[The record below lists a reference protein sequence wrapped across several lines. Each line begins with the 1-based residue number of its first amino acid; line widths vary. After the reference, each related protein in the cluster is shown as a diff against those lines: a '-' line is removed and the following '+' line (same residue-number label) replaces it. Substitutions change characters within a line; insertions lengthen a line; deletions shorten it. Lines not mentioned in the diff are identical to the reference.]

1 MARRTVN
8 HWAILIALALG
19 AATGVGAHALTDGD
33 ASRRESLAWVTDWVA
48 YPIGQVFLRLLFLV
62 VVPLVFAALA
72 ASVARLGDL
81 RALGRM
87 GVRTAIFFLLTTA
100 FSVLLGLAAMHWVRP
115 GEGFD
120 PAMRADLMQAFSGEA
135 QSLRGATPAAA
146 ATTATAKM
154 NLVLE
159 MFLPRNMIG
168 AIAQMQ
174 MLPLILFALLFGAGV
189 GVQAPERRQRVLD
202 ALDAIADA
210 MVWIVGVAMR
220 LAPLAVFCLIFVA
233 TGKFGMSLLGKLSI
247 FVALV
252 LGLYLVQLFVLYPTL
267 LKVVVGRGPVAF
279 LRGCIPIMATAF
291 STSSSNAT
299 LATSI
304 EVSERDLGIRP
315 SVASFVLPLGA
326 TVNMNGTA
334 LFEGCVVLF
343 VAQVFGVQLG
353 MAQQAQVLVLCV
365 LSAIGVAGVPG
376 GSLPLLM
383 IVMAQVGVP
392 AEGIALVLGVDRLL
406 DMGRTVVNVM
416 GDVVTAAF
424 VEQDQRRLDALR
436 A

>member
-1 MARRTVN
+1 MGASRTQHRTILAGLAVGAIAGVVANAACAGDEQRR
-8 HWAILIALALG
+8 AALAWF
-19 AATGVGAHALTDGD
+19 
-33 ASRRESLAWVTDWVA
+33 SDWIA
-48 YPIGQVFLRLLFLV
+48 YPVGQVFLRLLFLV

-81 RALGRM
+81 GALGRM
-87 GVRTAIFFLLTTA
+87 GARTGACFLLTTA
-100 FSVLLGLAAMHWVRP
+100 FSVALGLAAMHLAGP
-115 GEGFD
+115 GKGFD
-120 PAMRADLMQAFSGEA
+120 PAMRADLMQAFAGEA
-135 QSLRGATPAAA
+135 EALQGKAPAVKATGAT
-146 ATTATAKM
+146 ATV
-154 NLVLE
+154 NLVLD
-159 MFLPRNMIG
+159 MFLPRNMVG

-174 MLPLILFALLFGAGV
+174 MLPLIAFALLFGAGL
-189 GVQAPERRQRVLD
+189 GVQPVARRAPVIA
-202 ALDAIADA
+202 ALDAVSDA
-210 MVWIVGVAMR
+210 MTWIVGAAMR
-220 LAPLAVFCLIFVA
+220 LAPLAVACLIFVA
-233 TGKFGMSLLGKLSI
+233 TSRFGLALLGRLSV

-252 LGLYLVQLFVLYPTL
+252 LGLYAVQLFALYPAL
-267 LKVVVGRGPVAF
+267 VAALARRDPLAF
-279 LRGCIPIMATAF
+279 LRGCVPIMATAF

-299 LATSI
+299 LPTSI
-304 EVSERDLGIRP
+304 EVCERDLGIRP

-343 VAQVFGVQLG
+343 VAQVFGVDLSI
-353 MAQQAQVLVLCV
+353 AKQALVLVLCV

-416 GDVVTAAF
+416 GDVVTAAY
-424 VEQDQRRLDALR
+424 VESRLPAR
-436 A
+436 VT

>member
-1 MARRTVN
+1 MKRRRTN
-8 HWAILIALALG
+8 HWSILG
-19 AATGVGAHALTDGD
+19 ALVAGAFAGIL
-33 ASRRESLAWVTDWVA
+33 ANEFCAASESRRATLAWVSDWIA

-81 RALGRM
+81 GALGRM
-87 GVRTAIFFLLTTA
+87 GLRTGLFFLLTTA
-100 FSVLLGLAAMHWVRP
+100 FSVALGLGAMHLVAPGRGFDAAMRT
-115 GEGFD
+115 E
-120 PAMRADLMQAFSGEA
+120 LMQAFAGEA
-135 QSLRGATPAAA
+135 EALQSKAPVARAAGAT
-146 ATTATAKM
+146 ATV
-154 NLVLE
+154 NLVLDL
-159 MFLPRNMIG
+159 FLPRNMVG

-174 MLPLILFALLFGAGV
+174 MLPLIAFALLFGAGV
-189 GVQAPERRQRVLD
+189 GVQSVERRDRVVQ
-202 ALDAIADA
+202 ALDAVADA

-220 LAPLAVFCLIFVA
+220 LAPVAVACLIFVA
-233 TGKFGMSLLGKLSI
+233 TSRFGLGLLGKLSL

-252 LGLYLVQLFVLYPTL
+252 MALYAVQLFALYPL
-267 LKVVVGRGPVAF
+267 LLAALVRRAPLAF
-279 LRGCIPIMATAF
+279 LRGCVPIMATAF

-299 LATSI
+299 LPTSI
-304 EVSERDLGIRP
+304 EVCERNLGIRP
-315 SVASFVLPLGA
+315 AVASFVLPLGA

-343 VAQVFGVQLG
+343 VAQVFGVDLSL
-353 MAQQAQVLVLCV
+353 AQQALVLVLCV

-416 GDVVTAAF
+416 GDVVTAAY
-424 VEQDQRRLDALR
+424 VESRLPR
-436 A
+436 AVT

>member
-1 MARRTVN
+1 MASKRSN
-8 HWAILIALALG
+8 HWTILIALVAG
-19 AATGVGAHALTDGD
+19 AVAGVTANEWSAGVDSRRAALTW
-33 ASRRESLAWVTDWVA
+33 ASDWIA
-48 YPIGQVFLRLLFLV
+48 YPVGQVFLRLLFLV

-87 GVRTAIFFLLTTA
+87 GFRTAAFFLLTTA
-100 FSVLLGLAAMHWVRP
+100 FSVALGLAAMHALAP
-115 GEGFD
+115 GRGFD
-120 PAMRADLMQAFSGEA
+120 PAMRADLMQAFAGEA
-135 QSLRGATPAAA
+135 ESLQAKAPVAKAGGAT
-146 ATTATAKM
+146 ATV

-159 MFLPRNMIG
+159 MFLPRNMVG
-168 AIAQMQ
+168 AVTQMQ
-174 MLPLILFALLFGAGV
+174 MLPLIAFALLFGAGV
-189 GVQAPERRQRVLD
+189 GVQSAERRARVVD
-202 ALDAIADA
+202 ALDAVADA

-220 LAPLAVFCLIFVA
+220 LAPVAVACLIFVA
-233 TGKFGMSLLGKLSI
+233 TSRFGLGLLGKLSV

-252 LGLYLVQLFVLYPTL
+252 MALYAVQLFAFYPL
-267 LKVVVGRGPVAF
+267 LLAALVRRGPVAF
-279 LRGCIPIMATAF
+279 LRGCVPVMVTAF

-299 LATSI
+299 LPTSI
-304 EVSERDLGIRP
+304 EVAERDLGIRP

-343 VAQVFGVQLG
+343 VAQVFGIDLSLG
-353 MAQQAQVLVLCV
+353 QQALVLVLCV

-416 GDVVTAAF
+416 GDVVTAAY
-424 VEQDQRRLDALR
+424 VESRLPPPVT
-436 A
+436 

>member
-1 MARRTVN
+1 
-8 HWAILIALALG
+8 
-19 AATGVGAHALTDGD
+19 
-33 ASRRESLAWVTDWVA
+33 
-48 YPIGQVFLRLLFLV
+48 
-62 VVPLVFAALA
+62 
-72 ASVARLGDL
+72 
-81 RALGRM
+81 
-87 GVRTAIFFLLTTA
+87 
-100 FSVLLGLAAMHWVRP
+100 
-115 GEGFD
+115 
-120 PAMRADLMQAFSGEA
+120 
-135 QSLRGATPAAA
+135 
-146 ATTATAKM
+146 
-154 NLVLE
+154 
-159 MFLPRNMIG
+159 
-168 AIAQMQ
+168 
-174 MLPLILFALLFGAGV
+174 
-189 GVQAPERRQRVLD
+189 
-202 ALDAIADA
+202 
-210 MVWIVGVAMR
+210 
-220 LAPLAVFCLIFVA
+220 
-233 TGKFGMSLLGKLSI
+233 
-247 FVALV
+247 
-252 LGLYLVQLFVLYPTL
+252 
-267 LKVVVGRGPVAF
+267 
-279 LRGCIPIMATAF
+279 MATAF